1 MDDWELEIHLRA
13 EHGFQDRFRDLLP
26 STPKG
31 REKAHD
37 GDHADKLSMGHTHE
51 KKEVPTT

>member
-1 MDDWELEIHLRA
+1 MDDWELEIHLKT
-13 EHGFQDRFRDLLP
+13 EHGFEGMHANLLP

-37 GDHADKLSMGHTHE
+37 GDHTDKLSMGHTHE
-51 KKEVPTT
+51 KKEVPTP